1 MKKFKMAPNSLFAV
15 LLRKPWWLSLTI
27 GCVLGLVAAALL
39 PSEYRVVGAL
49 SGFPFLVIAMLAA
62 KRQWGL
68 PNAARVQLTQ
78 ASVSAIGWPAFAA
91 LLTQAFER
99 DGYTV
104 KPGKAEAVDFLLERQ
119 GELMAVSARRWKSAR
134 GGIETLRALQNG
146 RDSAEASHAL
156 CICLGELTD
165 SARSFAAA
173 QGITVWQATELAL
186 ALRDIKLPAPPA

>member
-15 LLRKPWWLSLTI
+15 LLRKPWWLSLI
-27 GCVLGLVAAALL
+27 IACVLGLVAAALL

-49 SGFPFLVIAMLAA
+49 SGFPFLVFAMMAA

-78 ASVSAIGWPAFAA
+78 DSVSAIAWPVFAA

-99 DGYTV
+99 DGHTV
-104 KPGKAEAVDFLLERQ
+104 TPGKGEAVDFVLERQ
-119 GELMAVSARRWKSAR
+119 GQLMAVSARRWKSAR
-134 GGIETLRALQNG
+134 VGIETLRALQSG
-146 RDSAEASHAL
+146 SDAAEASHAL

-165 SARSFAAA
+165 SARPFAAA

-186 ALRDIKLPAPPA
+186 ALRGMTLPAPAA

>member
-1 MKKFKMAPNSLFAV
+1 MKKFKMPPNSLFAM
-15 LLRKPWWLSLTI
+15 LLRKPWWLSATI

-49 SGFPFLVIAMLAA
+49 SGFPFLVIAVLAA

-78 ASVSAIGWPAFAA
+78 DSVSAIGWPAFAA

-99 DGYTV
+99 DGHTV
-104 KPGKAEAVDFLLERQ
+104 TPGKGEAMDFLLERQ
-119 GELMAVSARRWKSAR
+119 GQLMAVSARRWKSAR
-134 GGIETLRALQNG
+134 VGIETLRALQNG
-146 RDSAEASHAL
+146 RDTAEASHAL

-165 SARSFAAA
+165 SARAFASV